1 VVAEVLKKIDLSA
14 RERLAALKPYWD
26 GAWADLGL
34 SPRAGLFEEAAGR
47 YLEPHR
53 AYHTLRH
60 LEECF
65 ALFAEARPL
74 CARPGEV
81 GLALWLHDAVYE
93 PKLRDSEESS
103 SQWTE
108 KILRE
113 AAASPEVIARVRE
126 LILATKHDAAPPAGD
141 ARVLVDIDLAIL
153 GAEPARFDEYE
164 AQVRKEYAHV
174 PDALFRAGR
183 AKLLKD
189 LAARPSIYSTPRF
202 QERFEARARENIE
215 RSLARLTR

>member
-1 VVAEVLKKIDLSA
+1 MKTRLCA

-34 SPRAGLFEEAAGR
+34 PPRAGRFEEAAGR

-53 AYHTLRH
+53 AYHTPRH

-93 PKLRDSEESS
+93 PKLRDSEDSS
-103 SQWTE
+103 ARWAE
-108 KILRE
+108 EILRE
-113 AAASPEVIARVRE
+113 SAASPEVVARVRQ

-164 AQVRKEYAHV
+164 AQVREEYAHL
-174 PDALFRAGR
+174 PDAVFRAGR
-183 AKLLKD
+183 AKLLRD
-189 LAARPSIYSTPRF
+189 LAARPTLYSTPHF
-202 QERFEARARENIE
+202 QARFEARARANIE